1 MSSSVVRKE
10 FEDHIKGVLNNFT
23 NPEKLVDLTAE
34 FEDLSEVLG
43 YYEVGSM
50 DAWTGIQYVGSDT
63 DINAITSLEN
73 NLGSYREDGA
83 ILIHVVDIGRLG
95 VHNDIIA
102 RGEVIANSL
111 RGRRLANGIVVDE
124 VSPVNFGRGV
134 ALQFEGKYVS
144 GTISVGYYRDYSN
157 N

>member
-1 MSSSVVRKE
+1 MSSSVVRSTINS
-10 FEDHIKGVLNNFT
+10 HIQTVLTGFAK
-23 NPEKLVDLTAE
+23 PETLVDLTGE
-34 FEDLSEVLG
+34 FENLSDVLD
-43 YYEVGSM
+43 YHEVGEL
-50 DAWTGIQYVGSDT
+50 DPWVGIQFVGSDIT
-63 DINAITSLEN
+63 INSITSLEN
-73 NLGSYREDGA
+73 NKGSFREDGA

-111 RGRRLANGIVVDE
+111 RGRRLANGIVIDE

-144 GTISVGYYRDYSN
+144 GTINVGYYRDYVN
-157 N
+157 T